1 MTNVE
6 PTSRPLEE
14 IQASAFDRATQAIE
28 GLSQSWASSFLNV
41 PAVHAPARSNFA
53 KTLNS
58 LKDALDLLN
67 VSMEQGNA
75 LYRSIVKRTFSTYP
89 VVSQDQDAA

>member
-1 MTNVE
+1 M
-6 PTSRPLEE
+6 
-14 IQASAFDRATQAIE
+14 
-28 GLSQSWASSFLNV
+28 
-41 PAVHAPARSNFA
+41 H
-53 KTLNS
+53 S